1 MRACVADLAGMG
13 QLPPESGAS
22 LAQVQA
28 FEAAI
33 QRVQPPLQDS
43 EAEVLLALFGED
55 GCFGLAWS
63 LVHLIESAP
72 GWPLEDA
79 RLRLSNPWIKLLLER
94 AT

>member
-1 MRACVADLAGMG
+1 
-13 QLPPESGAS
+13 
-22 LAQVQA
+22 VQA

-33 QRVQPPLQDS
+33 QRIQPPLEDS
-43 EAEVLLALFGED
+43 EAEVLLALFSED

-72 GWPLEDA
+72 GSPFQNA